1 MGSLSGL
8 SNLLKDLLE
17 LVEVD
22 GRVVA
27 HHGDSGHLLQGLEVG
42 TLDLL
47 SVVEDIANRL
57 VGGSRD
63 LELLKVSG
71 LVSEGEHLADGH
83 HVGGECAGLVRADD
97 AGAAESLDRREA
109 PHNSVLGSH
118 PESGGVDLHEPEV
131 SGHTVTDGDLNDVS
145 RDDVDGLDL
154 LHAVLVGPDHLAGL
168 GLVLLQSLDSL
179 LSVPLLPDTDNSV
192 GDQDEQDD
200 KGLDE
205 GGDRV
210 VILEEG
216 EDEGDDGGKEQDL
229 DKQVIELFQ
238 DQLKDGLSLLHGQLI
253 GAILLLVLL
262 HLAWAQT
269 PLFINT
275 EVLGALLPG
284 LLE

>member
-1 MGSLSGL
+1 MFFLSWLTALGSGTGVAVLDHRDRLTS
-8 SNLLKDLLE
+8 KD
-17 LVEVD
+17 
-22 GRVVA
+22 
-27 HHGDSGHLLQGLEVG
+27 
-42 TLDLL
+42 
-47 SVVEDIANRL
+47 
-57 VGGSRD
+57 
-63 LELLKVSG
+63 G
-71 LVSEGEHLADGH
+71 LVNPEG
-83 HVGGECAGLVRADD
+83 
-97 AGAAESLDRREA
+97 
-109 PHNSVLGSH
+109 
-118 PESGGVDLHEPEV
+118 GGVDLHEPEV

-154 LHAVLVGPDHLAGL
+154 LHAILVGPDHLAGL

-216 EDEGDDGGKEQDL
+216 EDEGDDGGEEQDL

-238 DQLKDGLSLLHGQLI
+238 DQLKDGLSLLNRQLV
-253 GAILLLVLL
+253 GAVLLLVLL
-262 HLAWAQT
+262 HLSRAQT

-284 LLE
+284 LLESVFHGEKRPHPLWLGRWSTPLKKCYQA